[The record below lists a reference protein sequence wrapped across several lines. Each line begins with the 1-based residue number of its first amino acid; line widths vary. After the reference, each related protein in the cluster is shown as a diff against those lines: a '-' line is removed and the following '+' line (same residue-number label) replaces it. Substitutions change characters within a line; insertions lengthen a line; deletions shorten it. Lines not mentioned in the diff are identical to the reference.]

1 MTATKRD
8 PRAARNVRTN
18 AQKRE
23 AALAFLNHPDLTLL
37 PDREISRRTKV
48 SQPLVSKLRKAV
60 ISLNTSIPGAGL
72 IARADGTGDGHDE
85 TIFDGSALSSY
96 AWVTADPHD
105 QRRFVDAVGL
115 QKLYEAS
122 TPDHRDA
129 FLARLLAQL
138 SPTERPEHLPS
149 NIEMYLD
156 RIKGRASGGATAA
169 SPHKIRGW
177 LMSEPAR
184 RRGLRRSPSQFR
196 RRLCR
201 AVITGNAAQARP
213 GLITR
218 TLDRL
223 QAFDGAFLRR
233 RGERLIGLLMIGAA
247 SSLSDLADH

>member
-1 MTATKRD
+1 MSVWLLAWPAANRRAGRQAHIMSVGERD
-8 PRAARNVRTN
+8 QRAAKGRTN
-18 AQKRE
+18 AQKHE
-23 AALAFLNHPDLTLL
+23 AVLGFLKDPNLSLL
-37 PDREISRRTKV
+37 PDREISRRTRV

-156 RIKGRASGGATAA
+156 RIKGRASGDGLD
-169 SPHKIRGW
+169 I
-177 LMSEPAR
+177 PAQ
-184 RRGLRRSPSQFR
+184 LRRTKSE
-196 RRLCR
+196 
-201 AVITGNAAQARP
+201 VG
-213 GLITR
+213 
-218 TLDRL
+218 
-223 QAFDGAFLRR
+223 
-233 RGERLIGLLMIGAA
+233 
-247 SSLSDLADH
+247 